1 MRPARPSEC
10 SPPSAPSRPRTEAT
24 ETTCR
29 EDKGGSG
36 ATGTAAAAAG
46 SATLSGR
53 EVSGGAPPPC
63 DEAVVFRCRE
73 KQTASC
79 LLRCC
84 EGWGSPSGCCFP
96 RDQTQASRDWGPR
109 EGIACWLAW
118 GEGKRRRKRG
128 RAAALGRDRDKSPE
142 GDRAATDI
150 EAGTWSDHE
159 SHGSPVDH
167 TCSYNH
173 TPESDLR
180 PLVEPLAAHRGVEPR
195 QRPEGLQDQ
204 TWVEGG
210 EAVLEGESPGDIDTS
225 KRERGRRQQGAGG
238 RGAIVSM

>member
-46 SATLSGR
+46 SASLSGR

-63 DEAVVFRCRE
+63 DGAVVFSSRCRE

-118 GEGKRRRKRG
+118 GGGKRRRKRG
-128 RAAALGRDRDKSPE
+128 RAAALGRDRVRSPE
-142 GDRAATDI
+142 GATEI

-159 SHGSPVDH
+159 SAQLITLVHTIIPLSLTCAHWLSHLLLIGASSRDNAQRDCRTRLGS
-167 TCSYNH
+167 
-173 TPESDLR
+173 
-180 PLVEPLAAHRGVEPR
+180 
-195 QRPEGLQDQ
+195 
-204 TWVEGG
+204 
-210 EAVLEGESPGDIDTS
+210 
-225 KRERGRRQQGAGG
+225 REERRSWRGRARGTLTQARGRWAGGSRGQGAGEQ
-238 RGAIVSM
+238 